1 MAEPPTTLRPS
12 GRRGPT
18 RPDGCTDVAFVAI
31 TAGVDGAKAK
41 CNFEAAIPHET
52 RGGCMSEPRVGS
64 CLKRFFLYV
73 LGNLYLTVESQI
85 KRHLEYLS
93 HLEHSV
99 HPSHQIERID
109 GSIDVAAVF
118 SWSWVSGLIVM
129 SWDILLR

>member
-1 MAEPPTTLRPS
+1 MS
-12 GRRGPT
+12 K
-18 RPDGCTDVAFVAI
+18 AI
-31 TAGVDGAKAK
+31 
-41 CNFEAAIPHET
+41 
-52 RGGCMSEPRVGS
+52 
-64 CLKRFFLYV
+64 FLYV